1 VAQTYEVTQ
10 MSKVAIETN
19 TPVAKTATHASTNTA
34 HDVVAVLAKGEAIEN
49 AAKKKR
55 QGVLTQRATCTVALA
70 ALNAGKT
77 HYGLNKAVSGA
88 LDKAVDDGAISK
100 RLVTQLCKVIK
111 SEHVV
116 RVVSEGNDIAAI
128 KTAMNITDDKPLT
141 WRALLDFAENGAP
154 IVRDPVAA
162 LIEAFE
168 KLEPEQAE
176 AVIVYFKEEFGE

>member
-1 VAQTYEVTQ
+1 
-10 MSKVAIETN
+10 MSKVAIEETKPVIAKPVTN
-19 TPVAKTATHASTNTA
+19 SV
-34 HDVVAVLAKGEAIEN
+34 HDVVSVLAKGEATEN

-55 QGVLTQRATCTVALA
+55 QGVLRQRATCTVELA
-70 ALNAGKT
+70 GLNTGKT

-88 LDKAVDDGAISK
+88 LDKAVDDGLISK

-111 SEHVV
+111 SEY
-116 RVVSEGNDIAAI
+116 VVSIVRDKDAEPIAAI
-128 KTAMNITDDKPLT
+128 KTAMDIANDKPLT

-176 AVIVYFKEEFGE
+176 EVITFFKTEFSF

>member
-1 VAQTYEVTQ
+1 
-10 MSKVAIETN
+10 MSKVAIEEKK
-19 TPVAKTATHASTNTA
+19 PAVAITGASAIAKEVHEHVN
-34 HDVVAVLAKGEAIEN
+34 LIAKGEAAEN

-55 QGVLTQRATCTVALA
+55 QGVLTQRTTCTVGLA
-70 ALNAGKT
+70 GLNTGKT
-77 HYGLNKAVSGA
+77 HYGLNKTVSAA

-111 SEHVV
+111 SEY
-116 RVVSEGNDIAAI
+116 VVSIVRNKDAEPIAAI
-128 KTAMNITDDKPLT
+128 KTAMNIADDKPLT

-162 LIEAFE
+162 LIEDFE

-176 AVIVYFKEEFGE
+176 EVIVYFKKEFSI

>member
-1 VAQTYEVTQ
+1 
-10 MSKVAIETN
+10 MSKVAIEETK
-19 TPVAKTATHASTNTA
+19 PVVAKTATRASTDTA
-34 HDVVAVLAKGEAIEN
+34 HDVVAVLAKGEAVEK

-55 QGVLTQRATCTVALA
+55 QGVLLQRATCTVALA
-70 ALNAGKT
+70 ALNTGKT

-88 LDKAVDDGAISK
+88 LEKAVDDGLISK

-116 RVVSEGNDIAAI
+116 RVVSEGDDIAAI
-128 KTAMNITDDKPLT
+128 KTAMQIADDKPLT

>member
-1 VAQTYEVTQ
+1 
-10 MSKVAIETN
+10 MSKVAIEN
-19 TPVAKTATHASTNTA
+19 TKSVIAKPSSKDTV
-34 HDVVAVLAKGEAIEN
+34 HDVVSALAKGEATEK

-55 QGVLTQRATCTVALA
+55 QGVLLQRVTCTVALA
-70 ALNAGKT
+70 ALNTGKT

-88 LDKAVDDGAISK
+88 LDKAVEDGLISK

-116 RVVSEGNDIAAI
+116 SVVRDSAKAPIVVI
-128 KTAMNITDDKPLT
+128 SKAMNIGDDKPLT

-176 AVIVYFKEEFGE
+176 AVIVYFKNEFGE